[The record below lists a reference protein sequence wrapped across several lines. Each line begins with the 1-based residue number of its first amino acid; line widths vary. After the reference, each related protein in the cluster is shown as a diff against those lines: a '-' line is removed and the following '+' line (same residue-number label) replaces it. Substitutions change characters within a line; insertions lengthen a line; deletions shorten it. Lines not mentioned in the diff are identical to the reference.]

1 MKVKSESEVPQSG
14 LTLSDPMD
22 CSPPD
27 FSIHGIFQAR
37 LMEWGEEQWAQILRA
52 NGEEERKV
60 QLFQFLEETQV
71 V

>member
-1 MKVKSESEVPQSG
+1 
-14 LTLSDPMD
+14 
-22 CSPPD
+22 
-27 FSIHGIFQAR
+27 
-37 LMEWGEEQWAQILRA
+37 MEGGAQILRA

>member
-1 MKVKSESEVPQSG
+1 
-14 LTLSDPMD
+14 
-22 CSPPD
+22 
-27 FSIHGIFQAR
+27 
-37 LMEWGEEQWAQILRA
+37 MEWGEEQWAQILRA